1 MDRRSLILLGALA
14 LAGCATTRRPAST
27 PALLSASDIIFQA
40 LEPLLAVS
48 NGPGGLVIRMASN
61 GCAAK
66 ANIAFH
72 MEMRNGAAYVAFAR
86 RTMKDCPLDAQP
98 ADLAFA
104 PQELGLGP
112 DTPIFLL
119 NPVVAGAKT
128 APPSSPEREPGGGSR
143 Y

>member
-1 MDRRSLILLGALA
+1 MDRRNLILLGAFA

-27 PALLSASDIIFQA
+27 PALLSTSDIIFQA
-40 LEPLLAVS
+40 LEPLVAVS
-48 NGPGGLVIRMASN
+48 TGPGELVIRMASN

-66 ANIAFH
+66 ADIAFH
-72 MEMRNGAAYVAFAR
+72 VEMRNGAAYVAFAR
-86 RTMKDCPLDAQP
+86 RAVKDCPLDAP
-98 ADLAFA
+98 TADLAFKSR
-104 PQELGLGP
+104 ELGLGP

-119 NPVVAGAKT
+119 NPVAARAKT